1 MTLPIERART
11 RRPVT
16 WVTIIGA
23 LLLPVVVG
31 AILVAAFYDPAE
43 RLDNVTAAIVN
54 DDEPVTIDDQT
65 VPQDGLSSG
74 ALRAPE
80 LETTSRTP
88 TRFTRWLC
96 RKTF

>member
-54 DDEPVTIDDQT
+54 DDEPVTINGE
-65 VPQDGLSSG
+65 VVE
-74 ALRAPE
+74 AE
-80 LETTSRTP
+80 
-88 TRFTRWLC
+88 
-96 RKTF
+96 